1 MNSLNGTAVFSYI
14 FDQIETP
21 LLDGLA
27 QVMAALTAYAAT
39 PVQTAL
45 VIYIALTGVLML
57 RGHASEAIGS
67 MVSRFIKM
75 AVVVW
80 FATNG
85 ALYTTWVSGFF
96 LTTLPTEI
104 SHAVSSSMGG
114 GTTIAANSFDTVL
127 LKAFDAGLQ
136 VWKLLK
142 WYNFGEKSFVIVFW
156 AVAILA
162 CLVTFAIWFIS
173 HVSLAV
179 FVALAPLMLPLV
191 LFPVTKPIF
200 ERWIGA
206 MISAVIVQVVTVIL
220 LTLTL
225 QVEGQLVAQLAG
237 YTGTNPVEQMRT
249 LIAAIAFFGFATLLA
264 FQIPGFGT
272 ALSGGLHFHTGALAR
287 AALGVATGGASTLA
301 QKAGAIG
308 GKVDAAAASGAR
320 QLYQR
325 IRPAVGGSLS
335 KGTPPPA

>member
-1 MNSLNGTAVFSYI
+1 MNGIQVFSYI
-14 FDQIETP
+14 YTVIENP
-21 LLDGLA
+21 LLDNIGQL
-27 QVMAALTAYAAT
+27 MTALVAYVAE
-39 PVQTAL
+39 PVQTSVVL
-45 VIYIALTGVLML
+45 YIALTGILML

-67 MVSRFIKM
+67 LFSRFIKM
-75 AVVVW
+75 SIVVW

-85 ALYTTWVSGFF
+85 ALYTTWVSDFF
-96 LTTLPTEI
+96 LTTLPNDI
-104 SHAVSSSMGG
+104 SQAVTSSMAG
-114 GTTIAANSFDTVL
+114 GTAIAANSFDTVL
-127 LKAFDAGLQ
+127 IKAFDAGLQ

-142 WYNFGEKSFVIVFW
+142 WYNFGEQIFVIVFW
-156 AVAILA
+156 VIAIFA

-173 HVSLAV
+173 HISLAV

-225 QVEGQLVAQLAG
+225 EVEGQLVAQLAS
-237 YTGTNPVEQMRT
+237 YAGTNPDEQMRT
-249 LIAAIAFFGFATLLA
+249 LVGAVAFFGFAALLA

-272 ALSGGLHFHTGALAR
+272 ALAGGLHFHTGALAR

-301 QKAGAIG
+301 QKAGAISA
-308 GKVDAAAASGAR
+308 KADAAALSGAR
-320 QLYQR
+320 QVYRR
-325 IRPAVGGSLS
+325 IRPPVGGSLS
-335 KGTPPPA
+335 RGTPPPA

>member
-1 MNSLNGTAVFSYI
+1 MNGSAVFDYI
-14 FDQIETP
+14 FTEIEGP
-21 LLDGLA
+21 LLDALGNLL
-27 QVMAALTAYAAT
+27 AALVAYAAA

-45 VIYIALTGVLML
+45 VIYIALTGILML

-67 MVSRFIKM
+67 LVGRFIKM
-75 AVVVW
+75 GVVVW

-85 ALYTTWVSGFF
+85 ALYTTWISAFF
-96 LTTLPTEI
+96 LKTLPTEI

-114 GTTIAANSFDTVL
+114 GTAIAANSFDTVL

-142 WYNFGEKSFVIVFW
+142 WYNIGEKTFVIVFW

-162 CLVTFAIWFIS
+162 CLLMFAIWFLS

-179 FVALAPLMLPLV
+179 FVALGPLMLPLV

-206 MISAVIVQVVTVIL
+206 MISAVIVQVVAVIL

-225 QVEGQLVAQLAG
+225 QVEGELVAQLAG
-237 YTGTNPVEQMRT
+237 YAGTNPIEQMRT

-264 FQIPGFGT
+264 QQVPGFGT
-272 ALSGGLHFHTGALAR
+272 ALAGGLHFHTGALAR
-287 AALGVATGGASTLA
+287 ATLGVASGGISNLA
-301 QKAGAIG
+301 QKAGAISN
-308 GKVDAAAASGAR
+308 KADAAALSGAR

-325 IRPAVGGSLS
+325 IRPTVGGSLS

>member
-1 MNSLNGTAVFSYI
+1 MNGTEVFGYIFNSIESPMLDSLNQLMTALVS
-14 FDQIETP
+14 
-21 LLDGLA
+21 
-27 QVMAALTAYAAT
+27 YAAE
-39 PVQTAL
+39 PVQTSVVL
-45 VIYIALTGVLML
+45 YIALTGILML
-57 RGHASEAIGS
+57 RGHASEGIGS
-67 MVSRFIKM
+67 LFSRFIKM
-75 AVVVW
+75 SIVVW

-85 ALYTTWVSGFF
+85 ALYTTWVGDFF
-96 LTTLPTEI
+96 LTTLPNDITQ
-104 SHAVSSSMGG
+104 AVTSSMGG

-142 WYNFGEKSFVIVFW
+142 WYNFGEQAFVIVFW

-237 YTGTNPVEQMRT
+237 YTGTNPIEQMRT

-287 AALGVATGGASTLA
+287 AALGIATGGASTLA
-301 QKAGAIG
+301 QKAGAISA
-308 GKVDAAAASGAR
+308 KADAAALSGAR
-320 QLYQR
+320 QVYRR
-325 IRPAVGGSLS
+325 IRPPVGGSLS
-335 KGTPPPA
+335 RGSPPPA

>member
-1 MNSLNGTAVFSYI
+1 MNGTQVFGYI
-14 FDQIETP
+14 FNQIETP
-21 LLDGLA
+21 LLQSIAVL
-27 QVMAALTAYAAT
+27 MTALVSYASA

-45 VIYIALTGVLML
+45 VLYIALTGILML

-67 MVSRFIKM
+67 LFSRLIKM
-75 AVVVW
+75 SIVVW

-85 ALYTTWVSGFF
+85 SLYTTWVSGFF
-96 LTTLPTEI
+96 LTTLPNDI
-104 SHAVSSSMGG
+104 NQAVSASMGG
-114 GTTIAANSFDTVL
+114 GTAIDANSFDTVL
-127 LKAFDAGLQ
+127 LKGFDAGLQ

-142 WYNFGEKSFVIVFW
+142 WYNIGEKGFVIVFW

-179 FVALAPLMLPLV
+179 FVALAPLMVPLV

-200 ERWIGA
+200 ERWIGS

-237 YTGTNPVEQMRT
+237 YAGTNPVEQMRT
-249 LIAAIAFFGFATLLA
+249 LIAAIAFFGFAALLA

-272 ALSGGLHFHTGALAR
+272 ALSGGLHFHTGAIAR

-301 QKAGAIG
+301 QKASAIS
-308 GKVDAAAASGAR
+308 GKVDAVAASGAR
-320 QLYQR
+320 KLYQR
-325 IRPAVGGSLS
+325 IRPTVGGSLS
-335 KGTPPPA
+335 QGTPPPT